1 MKSIKYWLAGLLL
14 IQIAVIAGM
23 LWDKQQLSE
32 KNQTHNLISI
42 EHNQVDQLVIA
53 DADKNTVTL
62 IKSAGNWQLP
72 ALDNLPA
79 DESKLENL
87 LLKLQALKAG
97 WPAATTSPSQQ
108 RFEVS
113 EDKFQRRMQ
122 LFQNKTQVDEL
133 YVGTSPGFRKVHVR
147 KATDNEIYAVAL
159 NTFDLPA
166 KASDWLDKALL
177 SISGIE
183 NIKASGYQL
192 SKKENK
198 WTLKQTEITNGSE
211 QPIDPE
217 KADKLI
223 NALANL
229 KVEATI
235 DKTAATTPETETL
248 SLKIANANGEWTL
261 NLTQAGDHYTAERS
275 DRKQI
280 FKLSQT
286 NYEQVVNSWQALFTP
301 KASSA
306 AGASANTEK

>member
-32 KNQTHNLISI
+32 KNQTHNLVSI

-62 IKSAGNWQLP
+62 IKSADNWQLP

-87 LLKLQALKAG
+87 LLKIQALKAG
-97 WPAATTSPSQQ
+97 WPAATTSASQQ

-166 KASDWLDKALL
+166 KATDWLDKALL

-198 WTLKQTEITNGSE
+198 WALKQTDVTNSSE

-229 KVEATI
+229 KFESIV
-235 DKTAATTPETETL
+235 DKTATTPETKTL
-248 SLKIANANGEWTL
+248 SLKIANANDEWTL

-280 FKLSQT
+280 FKLSQAS
-286 NYEQVVNSWQALFTP
+286 YEQVVNSWQALLTP

-306 AGASANTEK
+306 AEPSTNAEK